1 MSIPFFFIVRH
12 ATRSYSAGLFA
23 VALAAFGWY
32 MPAHAVEWGKYPA
45 LAGLALLPFVLSIA
59 TLWGRYKDILS
70 KQNLWTL
77 SGVLFA
83 SVLVSVFLHS
93 RILVVLAIFAL
104 TWALQSAWKR
114 LPGLTRLLLLGAAL
128 LIVVIE
134 ILYIQRQG
142 ILGPLFDPYG
152 LKAIVTTGLVL
163 VLSVFAF
170 WSYPGLVFSC
180 IVSSSL
186 LLASLFIPLVG
197 VIPGFATTTLLDR
210 PFVEMILYLPL
221 TLLGGFGLAALEK
234 RLENNRWGWGKTEFL
249 PGRLI
254 GALFIALVAL
264 SAWSGYDLYPSDCC
278 EIVSEDDLA
287 AIHWMDDHL
296 SEEAHILVS
305 STELNV
311 LPTDEP
317 QGSAGGDAGTWIT
330 PLIQRRSTFMPYN
343 TDFSQPQILEDLCR
357 MQVEY
362 VYAGGT
368 GWGFDTSAMGVH
380 TDGYRLVFEKPKA
393 RIYEVTGCN

>member
-1 MSIPFFFIVRH
+1 
-12 ATRSYSAGLFA
+12 
-23 VALAAFGWY
+23 
-32 MPAHAVEWGKYPA
+32 
-45 LAGLALLPFVLSIA
+45 
-59 TLWGRYKDILS
+59 
-70 KQNLWTL
+70 
-77 SGVLFA
+77 
-83 SVLVSVFLHS
+83 VSVFLHS

-210 PFVEMILYLPL
+210 PFVEMILSLPL
-221 TLLGGFGLAALEK
+221 TLLGGFGLAALENK
-234 RLENNRWGWGKTEFL
+234 IQEWGINQFAPGKFVGL
-249 PGRLI
+249 
-254 GALFIALVAL
+254 LFIAVVAAN
-264 SAWSGYDLYPSDCC
+264 AWFKYDLYPSDCC
-278 EIVSEDDLA
+278 NIVSKDDLA
-287 AIHWMDDHL
+287 AIRWMDENL
-296 SEEAHILVS
+296 PEEAHVLVA